1 VCVCVCAVHQVKV
14 LMSAVAGFIVVY
26 TQLNVVMSLFPVE
39 CQLNADM
46 LMHYHS
52 GAFVKGCWTCC
63 ASKDKTA
70 LGCQPTYF
78 LLTKS
83 SSRYADLRRKDTLT
97 RKPSL
102 KQTPMHCSTENL
114 HIIEDRPM
122 SSCGIRPPQ
131 QHKPFPLMPSN
142 SDLDMVHSVTIQNGG
157 MLTREELLAGRT
169 SPDRSP
175 LLGSRGVSKR
185 NSFAPSCSSNG
196 TSSLYDEH
204 SDGAPPTVAAEY
216 NPATPIKS
224 SASSSSSI
232 SSTPMVHKISL
243 ASIGEPTADEDM
255 PPPIP
260 PRSAVRMKRSPSPA
274 PSSSSLHKPPVPP
287 RKESNRTVINK
298 TPPSIRPPLIPTVSL
313 PSINHEV
320 TSSHD
325 QSVRETPRRGLQ
337 PSQSSPIALR
347 KRKPITKPLIT
358 PRLAHNNPNMIQ
370 L

>member
-1 VCVCVCAVHQVKV
+1 MLCH
-14 LMSAVAGFIVVY
+14 
-26 TQLNVVMSLFPVE
+26 PVE
-39 CQLNADM
+39 CQINGDM

-52 GAFVKGCWTCC
+52 GAFVKNSWTCC
-63 ASKDKTA
+63 VSRDKTA

-122 SSCGIRPPQ
+122 SSCGIRPPHQ
-131 QHKPFPLMPSN
+131 QKPLPLMPSN

-157 MLTREELLAGRT
+157 ILSREELIAGRI
-169 SPDRSP
+169 SPQLVDRSP
-175 LLGSRGVSKR
+175 LVGDRGVPQR
-185 NSFAPSCSSNG
+185 NSFALSCSSNG
-196 TSSLYDEH
+196 TPSLYDEH
-204 SDGAPPTVAAEY
+204 SDGAPPIVAAEY
-216 NPATPIKS
+216 NIATPLKS
-224 SASSSSSI
+224 SASSSSSV
-232 SSTPMVHKISL
+232 SSTPMVHKVSL
-243 ASIGEPTADEDM
+243 ASVGEPTADEDM

-260 PRSAVRMKRSPSPA
+260 PRSAVRMKRSPSPT
-274 PSSSSLHKPPVPP
+274 PSHQSVHKPPVPP
-287 RKESNRTVINK
+287 RKESNRTVLSK
-298 TPPSIRPPLIPTVSL
+298 APHQQPPSIRPPLIPTISL
-313 PSINHEV
+313 PSINQSEV
-320 TSSHD
+320 TDSHD
-325 QSVRETPRRGLQ
+325 RSVRESPRRVLQ

-347 KRKPITKPLIT
+347 KRKPITKPMIA